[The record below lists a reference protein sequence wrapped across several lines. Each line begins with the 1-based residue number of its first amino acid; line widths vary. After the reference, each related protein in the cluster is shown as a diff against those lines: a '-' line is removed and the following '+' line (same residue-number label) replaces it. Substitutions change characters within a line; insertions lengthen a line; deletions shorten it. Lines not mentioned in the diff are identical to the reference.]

1 MEDDDAGLRQ
11 LLALDDA
18 PGRDFDFELAVAAKI
33 ARRRLRRAA
42 IDWLLMGL
50 AAAVT
55 LWAAGPWL
63 AAAARAVGS
72 ALDGSAPF
80 VFTAAAVALAL
91 VITWRLPAAFDL
103 APPGDY

>member
-18 PGRDFDFELAVAAKI
+18 PGRDLDFELAVAAKV
-33 ARRRLRRAA
+33 ARRRLGRAA
-42 IDWLLMGL
+42 VDWILMGL

-63 AAAARAVGS
+63 TAAVRAVGL

-80 VFTAAAVALAL
+80 VFAAAAVGLAL
-91 VITWRLPAAFDL
+91 LITWRLPAAFEL
-103 APPGDY
+103 TPPGDY